1 MQYCFLKMEKLSV
14 WWLFMKYEGLCCPLV
29 DNANIATNG
38 LWEWL
43 DRSLYYETLP
53 HVLYKQQK

>member
-43 DRSLYYETLP
+43 DRSLY
-53 HVLYKQQK
+53 